1 MSYGKVY
8 SIQKGITGEDPT
20 SWWVLLTALALTV
33 FEGAIRK
40 WVIGSA
46 FQFSSYLV
54 YFSKDVV
61 FALLLFFPVRGPF
74 SAAQQ
79 TFGRWL
85 VPGCFLLICGGLAS
99 LTQEINLAGTMLT
112 IRALLFLPVV
122 ALLVA
127 PRLRG
132 MSLRSVALLLGLLTI
147 FNFALGVMQNHMLPQ
162 DVVNR
167 YATDTVEISTTETGV
182 RATGTFSYITGM
194 GIISVVGIWAGIV
207 YVSLGVSLRQQMLGW
222 AVLACG
228 FGCGLASVSRG
239 PVLIGSMMIL
249 AWLLFSGD
257 WASTKPRSVFA
268 GILFL
273 AILASVELT
282 TTFLKLGQGLMLR
295 AQTSGDTTQERG
307 VGQFEEAVAALEMAP
322 FGNGLGTEQIGRYH
336 YSQREMANTTFESQW
351 GRLILETGAFGLVG
365 YFVIGAGAILALQ
378 VAKKY
383 TTGGGENAVLL
394 ATQLLFASMFFTNLI
409 FNHVASAFVWM
420 IFAAVL
426 ATCASRPQANRNSLF
441 NVQTFNVQGRTKLSV
456 KPDGDIKAWI

>member
-1 MSYGKVY
+1 MTNDKNYSVEDAMSK
-8 SIQKGITGEDPT
+8 DHR

-46 FQFSSYLV
+46 FQFSAYLV

-61 FALLLFFPVRGPF
+61 CALLLFFPVRGPF

-249 AWLLFSGD
+249 AWIVFSGQ
-257 WASTKPRSVFA
+257 WASTKRRSLIA
-268 GILFL
+268 GILFVG
-273 AILASVELT
+273 ILAYFGIA
-282 TTFLKLGQGLMLR
+282 TTFLNLGEGLILR
-295 AQTSGDTTQERG
+295 AQTSSDTTGERG
-307 VGQFEEAVAALEMAP
+307 VTQFEEALLTSKMAP
-322 FGNGLGTEQIGRYH
+322 FGNGLGPEQIGRYH
-336 YSQREMANTTFESQW
+336 YTQKEMTETTFESQW
-351 GRLILETGAFGLVG
+351 GRLILETGAFGL
-365 YFVIGAGAILALQ
+365 IGFLVLCTGAVVALET
-378 VAKKY
+378 AKRE
-383 TTGGGENAVLL
+383 TSAPGESAALFG
-394 ATQLLFASMFFTNLI
+394 TQLLFVGMFTTYLV
-409 FNHVASAFVWM
+409 FNHVASAFAWM
-420 IFAAVL
+420 ILSAVL
-426 ATCASRPQANRNSLF
+426 AAFVPRAEDARRIGTVRCR
-441 NVQTFNVQGRTKLSV
+441 V
-456 KPDGDIKAWI
+456 KYPEAVFPA